1 MQTPGGRS
9 LSNSCRRDSAVMVL
23 PEGISA
29 GATSRRS
36 ACAVATD
43 HVKTTAS
50 ARQRR
55 ASGCGRKRTR
65 ERRTSADGPPQV
77 SLAGAGWWWQS
88 RTVVP
93 NAALTDAVVAP
104 VAAPKSIAILPLANL
119 SDDKDTGFFAD
130 GVHEDF
136 LTNFALVPELRVVSR
151 TSVMQYRATTKTM
164 KQIGEELGVA
174 YVLVGSL
181 RHAAGKI
188 RVTGELIDTRTDE
201 HVRAKSFDRD
211 LTDIF
216 ALLTELSSEIARAL
230 SAVISPQTQKFLAR
244 RPTETPAA
252 YDAFPRARN
261 LRNNPNTG
269 SRPALRETEV
279 LSKSAVQLDPAF
291 AAAWGELAVVH
302 APDAFWAI
310 DGSAGRLAQAAAAI
324 ARAVRLAPEEPEVI
338 RLLVIYA

>member
-1 MQTPGGRS
+1 
-9 LSNSCRRDSAVMVL
+9 
-23 PEGISA
+23 
-29 GATSRRS
+29 
-36 ACAVATD
+36 
-43 HVKTTAS
+43 
-50 ARQRR
+50 
-55 ASGCGRKRTR
+55 
-65 ERRTSADGPPQV
+65 
-77 SLAGAGWWWQS
+77 
-88 RTVVP
+88 
-93 NAALTDAVVAP
+93 
-104 VAAPKSIAILPLANL
+104 
-119 SDDKDTGFFAD
+119 
-130 GVHEDF
+130 
-136 LTNFALVPELRVVSR
+136 
-151 TSVMQYRATTKTM
+151 M

-174 YVLVGSL
+174 YVLAGSV

-188 RVTGELIDTRTDE
+188 RVTGQLIDTRTDE
-201 HVRAKSFDRD
+201 HVRAKRFDRD

-302 APDAFWAI
+302 APDAFRAI